1 MTSKIISMLVG
12 VPASGKTTYRNSV
25 NAANFVVVSSDDI
38 LEELCANEGV
48 TYTDGF
54 PMFINEATRIF
65 NDKLGKAL
73 NNGECILVDRTNLT
87 KRSRNSILSRVPNDY
102 YREAIVFPVPETTV
116 WMKRLDSRPDK
127 QIPFHV
133 LRNMVAS
140 YEVPD
145 QDEGFD
151 SVIFKH
157 VL

>member
-38 LEELCANEGV
+38 LEELCFNAGV
-48 TYTDGF
+48 TYTEGF

-65 NDKLGKAL
+65 NDKLGQAI

-87 KRSRNSILSRVPNDY
+87 KKSRRGIMARVPADY
-102 YREAIVFPVPETTV
+102 YREAIVFPVPETAV

-133 LRNMVAS
+133 LRNMVNS
-140 YEVPD
+140 YEAPTY
-145 QDEGFD
+145 DEGFD
-151 SVIFKH
+151 SVVFKH